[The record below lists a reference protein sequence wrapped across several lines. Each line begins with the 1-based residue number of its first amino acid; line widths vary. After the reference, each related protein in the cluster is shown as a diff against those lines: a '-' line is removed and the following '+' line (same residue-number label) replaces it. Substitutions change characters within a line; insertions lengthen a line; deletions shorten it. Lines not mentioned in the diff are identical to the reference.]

1 MKLIEVV
8 KEVRISI
15 ELDKLDKYLGVLTR
29 VINNMVQND
38 DKPILAEFQNE
49 LSKMIDKANNW

>member
-15 ELDKLDKYLGVLTR
+15 ELGKLDKYLVVLTR

-49 LSKMIDKANNW
+49 LSKMIDKANTW